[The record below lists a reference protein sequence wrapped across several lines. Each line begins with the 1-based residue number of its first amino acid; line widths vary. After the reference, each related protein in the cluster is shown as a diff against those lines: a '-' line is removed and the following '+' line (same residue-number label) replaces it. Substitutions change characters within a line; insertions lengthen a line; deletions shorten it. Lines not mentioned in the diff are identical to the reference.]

1 MVLIEKH
8 FTSTA
13 FVLHPIEDKVLLH
26 WHSKVKAWLPP
37 GGHIENNETP
47 VEAVKRETF
56 EETGIHIKLYNFNSS
71 MSEIPFSDVKEI
83 PAPYTILLE
92 NINDPE
98 NGEHIHI
105 DMIYFSEALKISDL
119 KDGWFWV
126 NENDLKGNV
135 NLNFDNSNNARI
147 HDDVKH
153 FGLKCIELRR
163 RYGN

>member
-1 MVLIEKH
+1 MCIRD
-8 FTSTA
+8 S
-13 FVLHPIEDKVLLH
+13 
-26 WHSKVKAWLPP
+26 
-37 GGHIENNETP
+37 HIENNETP

-56 EETGIHIKLYNFNSS
+56 EETGLHIKLYNFNSS

-105 DMIYFSEALKISDL
+105 DMIYFSEALKIGDL

-147 HDDVKH
+147 HDDVKY

>member
-56 EETGIHIKLYNFNSS
+56 EEAGIHIKLYNFNSS
-71 MSEIPFSDVKEI
+71 ISEIPFSDVKEI

-92 NINDPE
+92 NIDDPE
-98 NGEHIHI
+98 NGEHINI
-105 DMIYFSEALKISDL
+105 DMIYFPEYKNNEVCKRVTSTKYKCTVY
-119 KDGWFWV
+119 KDGKVV
-126 NENDLKGNV
+126 NTFNT
-135 NLNFDNSNNARI
+135 SQ
-147 HDDVKH
+147 
-153 FGLKCIELRR
+153 
-163 RYGN
+163 

>member
-56 EETGIHIKLYNFNSS
+56 KKQEFILNYIISIHLC
-71 MSEIPFSDVKEI
+71 
-83 PAPYTILLE
+83 
-92 NINDPE
+92 
-98 NGEHIHI
+98 
-105 DMIYFSEALKISDL
+105 LKFLS
-119 KDGWFWV
+119 V
-126 NENDLKGNV
+126 M
-135 NLNFDNSNNARI
+135 
-147 HDDVKH
+147 
-153 FGLKCIELRR
+153 
-163 RYGN
+163 

>member
-1 MVLIEKH
+1 
-8 FTSTA
+8 
-13 FVLHPIEDKVLLH
+13 
-26 WHSKVKAWLPP
+26 
-37 GGHIENNETP
+37 
-47 VEAVKRETF
+47 
-56 EETGIHIKLYNFNSS
+56 
-71 MSEIPFSDVKEI
+71 MSEISFSDVKEI

-105 DMIYFSEALKISDL
+105 DMIYFSEALKIGDL

>member
-83 PAPYTILLE
+83 TAPYTIILE

-105 DMIYFSEALKISDL
+105 DMIYFSEALKIGDL

-147 HDDVKH
+147 QDDVKY

>member
-13 FVLHPIEDKVLLH
+13 FVLHPTEDKVLLH

-56 EETGIHIKLYNFNSS
+56 EETGLHIKLYNFNSS

-105 DMIYFSEALKISDL
+105 DMIYLSEALKIGDL

>member
-56 EETGIHIKLYNFNSS
+56 EEAGIHIKLYNFNSS
-71 MSEIPFSDVKEI
+71 ISEIPFSDVKEI

-105 DMIYFSEALKISDL
+105 DMIYFSEALKIGDL

-147 HDDVKH
+147 HDDVKY

-163 RYGN
+163 KYGN

>member
-13 FVLHPIEDKVLLH
+13 FVLHPIENKILLH
-26 WHSKVKAWLPP
+26 WHSKVKTWLPP
-37 GGHIENNETP
+37 GGHIESNETP
-47 VEAVKRETF
+47 VDAVKREAF

-71 MSEIPFSDVKEI
+71 KSEIPFSDVKEI
-83 PAPYTILLE
+83 FAPYTILLE
-92 NINDPE
+92 SIDDPE

-105 DMIYFSEALKISDL
+105 DMIYFSEALNIGDL

-126 NENDLKGNV
+126 NENELKGNV

-147 HDDVKH
+147 QDDVKY

>member
-83 PAPYTILLE
+83 PAPLHHTFRKY
-92 NINDPE
+92 
-98 NGEHIHI
+98 
-105 DMIYFSEALKISDL
+105 K
-119 KDGWFWV
+119 
-126 NENDLKGNV
+126 
-135 NLNFDNSNNARI
+135 
-147 HDDVKH
+147 
-153 FGLKCIELRR
+153 
-163 RYGN
+163 

>member
-71 MSEIPFSDVKEI
+71 VVIQLSYDDDDDFFDSDGTCDFIFLALSCFSLLSLLFFES
-83 PAPYTILLE
+83 LLE
-92 NINDPE
+92 L
-98 NGEHIHI
+98 
-105 DMIYFSEALKISDL
+105 ALPLSL
-119 KDGWFWV
+119 LFFLLLFCCSG
-126 NENDLKGNV
+126 
-135 NLNFDNSNNARI
+135 
-147 HDDVKH
+147 
-153 FGLKCIELRR
+153 
-163 RYGN
+163 

>member
-105 DMIYFSEALKISDL
+105 DMIYFSEALNISDL
-119 KDGWFWV
+119 KDGWFWAT
-126 NENDLKGNV
+126 ENDLKGNV
-135 NLNFDNSNNARI
+135 NLNFNNSNNEKI
-147 HDDVKH
+147 QDDVKY

-163 RYGN
+163 KYGN

>member
-13 FVLHPIEDKVLLH
+13 FVLHPIEDKFLLH

-98 NGEHIHI
+98 IVKSYAKEKEINFAIIGPENPLANGIVDSLLDIGIHSI
-105 DMIYFSEALKISDL
+105 GPKKELAQ
-119 KDGWFWV
+119 
-126 NENDLKGNV
+126 
-135 NLNFDNSNNARI
+135 
-147 HDDVKH
+147 
-153 FGLKCIELRR
+153 IETSKSFTSKEFLAEI
-163 RYGN
+163 